1 VIAYDLSKHDYGNP
15 DPWTALS
22 LDHSTLFDPV
32 AKAAL
37 MRNNRSFSRRFLLP
51 VVRVVARL
59 AVVLTQLL
67 RIVVPDWFAAPKLLH
82 RSIAWGMTTFVRPDA
97 NYLILRH
104 FHIGTQMLRF
114 IADNVG
120 GLTMKPFPLRP
131 LTIAALADNVFVQH
145 DLNIYN
151 FIIEVNAQLNAQGR
165 AIGPRPLAEMDF
177 SAIEDFDHL
186 LQPMPRR
193 WHNFI
198 DIQSAIELY
207 TPLYSL
213 LLTHDDF
220 NRASH
225 SLQLDE
231 TIAIY
236 VARMFD
242 TVAPIALVNN
252 RHPVVPFSTV
262 ESGFR
267 LMLHGIDAEQ
277 LYGFVKTMRD
287 LRAHGGVV
295 PIPGSERTL
304 AEPAR

>member
-1 VIAYDLSKHDYGNP
+1 MTGYDLGAHDYSNP

-22 LDHSTLFDPV
+22 LDHSTLFDPA

-37 MRNNRSFSRRFLLP
+37 MRNNRTWSRRFLLP
-51 VVRVVARL
+51 VVRVVSRL
-59 AVVLTQLL
+59 SVALTQFL
-67 RIVVPDWFAAPKLLH
+67 RLFVPHWFAAPKLLH
-82 RSIAWGMTTFVRPDA
+82 RSIAWGMSTFVHPDA
-97 NYLILRH
+97 SYLIVRH
-104 FHIGTQMLRF
+104 FNIGTQMLHF
-114 IADNVG
+114 LSDNIG
-120 GLTMKPFPLRP
+120 GLRMKPVPLEP
-131 LTIAALADNVFVQH
+131 KTIAALADNVFVQH

-165 AIGPRPLAEMDF
+165 TIAVRPISALDF
-177 SAIEDFDHL
+177 SAIEDFDAAL
-186 LQPMPRR
+186 EPMPRR
-193 WHNFI
+193 WHNFL

-213 LLTHDDF
+213 LLTRADF
-220 NRASH
+220 NRATD

-236 VARMFD
+236 VGRL
-242 TVAPIALVNN
+242 VGSIAPLALVNN

-262 ESGFR
+262 EAGFR

-287 LRAHGGVV
+287 APQTIGLGIG
-295 PIPGSERTL
+295 
-304 AEPAR
+304 

>member
-1 VIAYDLSKHDYGNP
+1 MNADTYDLAKHDFTNP

-32 AKAAL
+32 AKEAL
-37 MRNNRSFSRRFLLP
+37 MRNNRTWSRRFFLP
-51 VVRVVARL
+51 VVRVLARL
-59 AVVLTQLL
+59 AVALTQLV
-67 RIVVPDWFAAPKLLH
+67 RIVIPDWFAAPKFLH
-82 RSIAWGMTTFVRPDA
+82 RSIAWGMTNFVCPEA

-104 FHIGTQMLRF
+104 FNIGTQMLRF
-114 IADNVG
+114 LADNIA
-120 GLTMKPFPLRP
+120 GLEMRWFPLRP
-131 LTIAALADNVFVQH
+131 RTIGDLVDNVFVQH

-151 FIIEVNAQLNAQGR
+151 FIIQVNAQLNAQGR
-165 AIGPRPLAEMDF
+165 TIGPRPLREMDF
-177 SAIEDFDHL
+177 SAIEDFDHDL
-186 LQPMPRR
+186 APMPRR

-198 DIQSAIELY
+198 DLQSAIELY

-213 LLTHDDF
+213 WLTHDDF

-236 VARMFD
+236 VARMFALE
-242 TVAPIALVNN
+242 APIGLVNN
-252 RHPVVPFSTV
+252 RHPVVPFSTI

-287 LRAHGGVV
+287 T
-295 PIPGSERTL
+295 PERVTV
-304 AEPAR
+304 A